1 MIYRHYT
8 VSFSIFNKKDFL
20 LKIDKHKVVLL
31 CCNRAAEGE
40 EPPRKEAVRTRKSP
54 YFGAPN
60 TLILSRTNQ
69 VGAQAHA
76 PPLRPLYRGRFY
88 RSKNRNFS
96 LKIMHPKVK
105 RFWGAYHPVF

>member
-76 PPLRPLYRGRFY
+76 PPFAATISRPLLSQQKQKLFL
-88 RSKNRNFS
+88 KNYAPQS
-96 LKIMHPKVK
+96 
-105 RFWGAYHPVF
+105 